1 MVSFGCFACFYFA
14 FWWQQKNNCWLLWEH
29 GKVHMPFLKGSREVP
44 SQWGRP
50 ESCYRSSEILKLI
63 LIFMDQIGDFQSQF
77 KKFKWWP
84 LLASPRIGLQRAMY
98 FLF

>member
-1 MVSFGCFACFYFA
+1 
-14 FWWQQKNNCWLLWEH
+14 
-29 GKVHMPFLKGSREVP
+29 MPFLKGSREVP

-50 ESCYRSSEILKLI
+50 KSCYRSSEILKLI
-63 LIFMDQIGDFQSQF
+63 LIFMDQIGDFQSQL

-84 LLASPRIGLQRAMY
+84 LLASPRIGLQRAMC